1 MRITTSILHQNVL
14 RNVLATQEKL
24 ARAQDDVST
33 GQRVRQLS
41 DDPVT
46 GAQVLR
52 VDSTLRGIEQYRRN
66 TTAVRART
74 DAEDSV
80 LQQVTTLL
88 TRAKELAVQE
98 ATGTSSNTSRAA
110 ADAEVTRIIEQVIQL
125 GNTSVGGEFLF
136 GGHQTQ
142 TPPFDVTGAY
152 LGDAGTRQA
161 EIGQGYLV
169 TTNHTG
175 ADLLVNSGVIASL
188 QALQAELA
196 TGTPASVGTT
206 QAGLDSAFTNVQTLL
221 ATTGARSR
229 QLDTALQSLD
239 AETDSLAAERS
250 ALQDVDFEEATIR
263 LVGLQ
268 TTLQAA
274 LGAANRILNTSIT
287 EYLR

>member
-142 TPPFDVTGAY
+142 TPPFDGTGAY

>member
-110 ADAEVTRIIEQVIQL
+110 AGAEVTRIIEQVIQL

-142 TPPFDVTGAY
+142 TPPFDGTGAY

-188 QALQAELA
+188 QALQTELA